1 MVRGTNLPR
10 SFRQHVETVEILS
23 RAKGQL
29 ARFPL
34 VRGSQVRVFL
44 FSVGQVRKLMKSQED
59 ALPVTERNGL
69 AFLDQMVGQAVDATL
84 RELFTA
90 GLAGVLI
97 SVAGVFELLASNEE
111 LEDELIRL
119 STHSM
124 GV

>member
-1 MVRGTNLPR
+1 
-10 SFRQHVETVEILS
+10 
-23 RAKGQL
+23 
-29 ARFPL
+29 
-34 VRGSQVRVFL
+34 
-44 FSVGQVRKLMKSQED
+44 MKSQED